1 MTVQRTSTMMAT
13 ARRMTTS
20 TITIGTD
27 NGFSDNNDD
36 DVTGNDD
43 DVDGNGAAD
52 NNIDDNE

>member
-1 MTVQRTSTMMAT
+1 MMAT
-13 ARRMTTS
+13 ARQMTTS

-36 DVTGNDD
+36 DATGNDD

-52 NNIDDNE
+52 NNIDDDE

>member
-1 MTVQRTSTMMAT
+1 M
-13 ARRMTTS
+13 
-20 TITIGTD
+20 D

-52 NNIDDNE
+52 NNIDDDE

>member
-1 MTVQRTSTMMAT
+1 MMAT
-13 ARRMTTS
+13 ARRITTS
-20 TITIGTD
+20 MITIGTD

-52 NNIDDNE
+52 NNIDDDE